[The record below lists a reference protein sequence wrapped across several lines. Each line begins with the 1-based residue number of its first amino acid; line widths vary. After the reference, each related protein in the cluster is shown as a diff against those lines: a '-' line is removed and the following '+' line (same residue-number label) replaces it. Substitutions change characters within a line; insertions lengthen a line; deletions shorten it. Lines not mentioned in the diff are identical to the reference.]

1 MYTCTC
7 ICLFVRMYVRM
18 VVCCLFVSVYICV
31 CVWAYVHI
39 MFVCL
44 YARTYV
50 SVCMYEC
57 TYVPKYVCM
66 HVCLFVC
73 LFRTHKQE
81 MKLNGINRVTR
92 SEDWTDLQT
101 GCVSGVHC
109 VQLPFADIYGPLSI
123 FWMTDHT
130 PTKLAQEITF
140 LLCVLEVP
148 NSIFGQHTNHP
159 EVLRGFR
166 HSSFKYQLRLSIP
179 SYPWLVHGGSFISF
193 QFTVR

>member
-1 MYTCTC
+1 
-7 ICLFVRMYVRM
+7 
-18 VVCCLFVSVYICV
+18 
-31 CVWAYVHI
+31 

-92 SEDWTDLQT
+92 SED
-101 GCVSGVHC
+101 
-109 VQLPFADIYGPLSI
+109 
-123 FWMTDHT
+123 
-130 PTKLAQEITF
+130 
-140 LLCVLEVP
+140 
-148 NSIFGQHTNHP
+148 
-159 EVLRGFR
+159 
-166 HSSFKYQLRLSIP
+166 
-179 SYPWLVHGGSFISF
+179 
-193 QFTVR
+193 